1 MLIFSTDPASGAS
14 DDWYKG
20 SMGVRFAYTM
30 ELGNTFTISE
40 NEIIPI
46 GKENWA
52 GNKVMFRKMIDLT
65 K

>member
-1 MLIFSTDPASGAS
+1 
-14 DDWYKG
+14 
-20 SMGVRFAYTM
+20 MGVRFAYTM

-40 NEIIPI
+40 SEIIPI

-52 GNKVMFRKMIDLT
+52 GNKVMFRKMIELT